1 MNTGPMNARAVLLLS
16 LAAIVPAGCTLK
28 SPPERADVQAQ
39 ALPGVQA
46 PDSWRSGAFLR
57 RYPSRM
63 RWLADFADPR
73 LDALV
78 AEALANNP
86 DLLAAAARVEQA
98 AAYVESAASALYPQV
113 AAMGNVSGKDS
124 SSGTVDFYG
133 VFASWELDLWGKI
146 RSGREAASL
155 QLVSVRLAQAWAQES
170 MAAMMAR
177 AWFVASEA
185 RLQKAVAD
193 DMVAAAREARGPG
206 PDRQRVG
213 IGNEYDVSVAQASLA
228 TSRDAAEQLGLS
240 FRQSVPGHRDAGGPV
255 SGRGTRRSRRAARP
269 ARPGTCGP
277 ALRTARKAPRRD
289 RGGTARRHRLLPGPG
304 NQGGTPAPRSSSTPA
319 SPASRVTSWC
329 SRNRTTLSGA
339 SAAGS
344 ACRSTWAVDS
354 KAEIKVRTAEQKEA
368 VAEYGR
374 AGANAFAE
382 VEQALSAGYALEARE
397 PLLQRAVTENGRALE
412 LAEIRYRVGSDDL
425 RAVQQQQMSLFSAKS
440 ALLRVQSEQL
450 VQRINLHLALGGSFE
465 SCNRGLTPSF
475 S

>member
-46 PDSWRSGAFLR
+46 PDSWRSGA
-57 RYPSRM
+57 SSADTVEDA
-63 RWLADFADPR
+63 WLADFADPR

-133 VFASWELDLWGKI
+133 VFASWELDLWGKV

-155 QLVSVRLAQAWAQES
+155 QLISVQLAQAWAQES
-170 MAAMMAR
+170 MAAMIAR

-193 DMVAAAREARGPG
+193 DMVAAAEKLVALARE
-206 PDRQRVG
+206 RQRVG
-213 IGNEYDVSVAQASLA
+213 IGNEYDVSVAEASLA

-240 FRQSVPGHRDAGGPV
+240 LRQSVQAIETLVGRYPAAELDVPAALPG
-255 SGRGTRRSRRAARP
+255 
-269 ARPGTCGP
+269 
-277 ALRTARKAPRRD
+277 
-289 RGGTARRHRLLPGPG
+289 LPGPVPAG
-304 NQGGTPAPRSSSTPA
+304 LPSELLERRPDVIAAERRVATAFFRVQETKAARLPTLKLNTSFSSLSSDLVVLKEQDDPVWGFGGR
-319 SPASRVTSWC
+319 
-329 SRNRTTLSGA
+329 LSVPLYLG
-339 SAAGS
+339 GGL
-344 ACRSTWAVDS
+344 

-465 SCNRGLTPSF
+465 S
-475 S
+475 